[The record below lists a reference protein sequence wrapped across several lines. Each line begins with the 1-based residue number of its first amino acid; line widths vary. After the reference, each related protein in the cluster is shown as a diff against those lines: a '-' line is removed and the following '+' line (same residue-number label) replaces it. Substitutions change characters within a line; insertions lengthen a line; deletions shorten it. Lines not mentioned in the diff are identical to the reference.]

1 MENLILCFGHGMTM
15 ENICWLID
23 VTETLAKRALYLD
36 LISQKLKNYSLYEF
50 ISEFE
55 TYRPFVSVITQ
66 VCAYGIGLI
75 TF

>member
-1 MENLILCFGHGMTM
+1 MTM

-23 VTETLAKRALYLD
+23 VAETLAKRAVSLD

-55 TYRPFVSVITQ
+55 TYRPFTSVITQ

-75 TF
+75 TL